1 MVKCAKFVVFA
12 YRHVKGF
19 FEDWYVVESWIFFF
33 KKKVQNKPNFHK
45 LRKIKIFQLLCLFK
59 GRTTLNHY
67 AFCVIV
73 TIPVEKQM
81 NFAPFG
87 GPVQSSVCLLVPSYD
102 LKKSLKPL
110 NYDER

>member
-1 MVKCAKFVVFA
+1 MSKSVIVLNMVKYAKFVVFA
-12 YRHVKGF
+12 YRPCVFVKGF

-45 LRKIKIFQLLCLFK
+45 LRKIKNFQLLCLFK

-73 TIPVEKQM
+73 IVPVGKRIWR
-81 NFAPFG
+81 
-87 GPVQSSVCLLVPSYD
+87 LLGSCSKFY
-102 LKKSLKPL
+102 LFTSAKL
-110 NYDER
+110 